1 MSIEKEFIKAYC
13 ETDEDLYWVCQ
24 SYKNK
29 EEATPFL
36 KSTILLRESLAVGG
50 NPEFALKLAS
60 RYAPNDNTHKDL
72 IILKKA
78 LQANVAYLL
87 RNITEAQIHL
97 KDGQN
102 MVTEETVPEIKAYL
116 EWIDIVVRI
125 NDHETFQKSFK
136 EFFEKLSL
144 VGPRINHYKLV
155 QCLDATYKGQ
165 AKTQLTNLLSL
176 AVSERFKQ
184 TVIRFLFINAME
196 NGNREEAIRHFQVF
210 SKMKYF
216 FIEDNSINNTFE
228 KFALLLDF
236 YLKALSNE
244 TSNYEPVGF
253 QAKSIERMGTNNYP
267 TWLLMAKSLLENK
280 PQEAL
285 YWARLE
291 QRDAFHYRSTGFFQL
306 NVLRAELSNRNI
318 ESAENE
324 IKRITQI
331 SSDIP
336 ILAFFKARLAFLLDR
351 ESEAAS
357 HLNELGEYL
366 DKNQAWGRLN
376 LELLLANELKP
387 MTILRMGQ
395 FLANKNLTI
404 DSSKPTI
411 PNIRLPM
418 KPLVL
423 MDKIIGESAAIKNVK
438 TQIDK
443 SKDLE
448 MTILIT
454 GETGTG
460 KELIAECIHECSQ
473 RSKEPFLKINCAA
486 VSETL
491 LESELFGHEK
501 GAFTG
506 ASNERKGLFEEAG
519 NGTVFLDEIGDV
531 SPRIQ
536 TALLRVLESSEIKP
550 LGSNFTKKIHCR
562 VITATNVNLAE
573 MSKLQ
578 KFRQDLYYRLY
589 RLPIHSPALR
599 DRKEDIPLLASYFAN
614 LIVPSQNSPE
624 FSSDLKEAI
633 MKYRWPGNIR
643 ELKNE
648 IERMVL
654 MNINKKV
661 LGLEDLDLNIR
672 LQMGLDI
679 QPKIKDV
686 IPDAA
691 ISKPQYDQ
699 TQIFANAM
707 RRIEFIKQL
716 FVQKTNLTR
725 PEIAKATNTS
735 TFTTTRDLKQLLQEN
750 FIIKITP
757 TPAPRTHY
765 FRLKP

>member
-1 MSIEKEFIKAYC
+1 MFIETQFIKSYC

-24 SYKNK
+24 NYKNN

-60 RYAPNDNTHKDL
+60 RYAPNDHTNKDL
-72 IILKKA
+72 ILLKKA

-87 RNITEAQIHL
+87 RNVTEAQIHL

-102 MVTEETVPEIKAYL
+102 MVTEETTPEIKAYL
-116 EWIDIVVRI
+116 DWIEIVVRI
-125 NDHETFQKSFK
+125 NDHENFQESFK
-136 EFFEKLSL
+136 EFFEKLPFD
-144 VGPRINHYKLV
+144 GPRINHYRLI
-155 QCLDATYKGQ
+155 QCLSATFKGL
-165 AKTQLTNLLSL
+165 AKTSLTNLLNL
-176 AVSERFKQ
+176 AVSEKFKQ
-184 TVIRFLFINAME
+184 TIVRFLFINAME

-216 FIEDNSINNTFE
+216 FIEDNSINSTFE

-236 YLKALSNE
+236 NLKALSNE
-244 TSNYEPVGF
+244 IASFEPVGF
-253 QAKSIERMGTNNYP
+253 HAKSIERMGTNNYP
-267 TWLLMAKSLLENK
+267 TWLLTTKSLLENK

-291 QRDAFHYRSTGFFQL
+291 QRDPFHYRSVGFFQL

-331 SSDIP
+331 SSEIP
-336 ILAFFKARLAFLLDR
+336 ILSFFKARLAFLQDC

-357 HLNELGEYL
+357 HLNALNASL
-366 DKNQAWGRLN
+366 DKNQAWGRLH

-395 FLANKNLTI
+395 FLANKNQNLE
-404 DSSKPTI
+404 SPKPVN
-411 PNIRLPM
+411 PVPRLPL
-418 KPLVL
+418 KPRML
-423 MDKIIGESAAIKNVK
+423 MDRIIGESTAIKNVK
-438 TQIDK
+438 AQIDK

-448 MTILIT
+448 LTILIT

-473 RSKEPFLKINCAA
+473 RAKEPFLKINCAA
-486 VSETL
+486 VSEAL

-506 ASNERKGLFEEAG
+506 AFNERKGLFEEAG

-536 TALLRVLESSEIKP
+536 TALLRVLESNEIKP
-550 LGSNFTKKIHCR
+550 LGSNFAKKINCR

-578 KFRQDLYYRLY
+578 KFRQDLYYRLH

-599 DRKEDIPLLASYFAN
+599 DRKEDILLLASHFAS
-614 LIVPSQNSPE
+614 IIAQRQNPPE
-624 FSSDLKEAI
+624 FSSDLKGAI
-633 MKYRWPGNIR
+633 TKYRWPGNIR

-654 MNINKKV
+654 MNANKKV

-672 LQMGLDI
+672 LQLGLDI

-686 IPDAA
+686 IS
-691 ISKPQYDQ
+691 SKPIIEPSNDE
-699 TQIFANAM
+699 THIFANSL
-707 RRIEFIKQL
+707 RRIEFIKQM
-716 FVQKTNLTR
+716 FMQKTNLTR
-725 PEIAKATNTS
+725 QEIAKATSTS
-735 TFTTTRDLKQLLQEN
+735 TFTTTRDLKQLLQEK
-750 FIIKITP
+750 FIEKITP

-765 FRLKP
+765 FRLKS